1 MAAKS
6 FEKFQK
12 ILANDRIQYYNIV
25 KQRKTSFEK
34 IKLVVMKVSKLKK
47 GSDSARNGKDN

>member
-25 KQRKTSFEK
+25 KQRKASFEK
-34 IKLVVMKVSKLKK
+34 IKLAVMKVSKLKK

>member
-1 MAAKS
+1 MTAKT
-6 FEKFQK
+6 FRKFQK
-12 ILANDRIQYYNIV
+12 ILAKYPAPYYNIV

>member
-34 IKLVVMKVSKLKK
+34 IKLVVIEISKLKK